1 MKSQLK
7 GHGGVVCNTLFQL
20 GIPSPMAPHL
30 RLSQKTYSMT
40 RLVYGCT
47 PSDPE
52 GMSPKE
58 GRFDSVAG
66 AYTQEIYSMTRN
78 RRHK

>member
-1 MKSQLK
+1 MSSTVRNARK
-7 GHGGVVCNTLFQL
+7 
-20 GIPSPMAPHL
+20 I
-30 RLSQKTYSMT
+30 YSMT

-52 GMSPKE
+52 GTSPKE

-66 AYTQEIYSMTRN
+66 AYTQMIYSMN
-78 RRHK
+78 RRKYGC